1 MIARLPNW
9 SRGTPC
15 QATPA
20 AKNQAMGRHC
30 TERQRRGNPQFTP
43 ATLGRT
49 RWLAMTGKLFGH
61 FHDPLLRRP
70 PANSDRGYSRR
81 SAPEHP
87 FVRTAQGASRCLVR
101 RDRPAATQALSQ
113 ASDPTLRSGEPGAK
127 TRQSEQFQA
136 RRQGARATMDQRFL
150 QVPSSH
156 AVHLCKVA
164 QPWATLVV
172 VGGSTAG
179 RPHPRQLSRH
189 FITNK
194 PKNFRRSFN
203 RPNTF
208 LCIYWRLPHRSVAV
222 RSLFA
227 ATLERRSREIIA
239 TASIRQLEGKNGK
252 RGLGLVR

>member
-9 SRGTPC
+9 SRGTPR

-30 TERQRRGNPQFTP
+30 KERQRRGNPQFTCERLDCF
-43 ATLGRT
+43 AGL
-49 RWLAMTGKLFGH
+49 LAMTGKLFGH

-113 ASDPTLRSGEPGAK
+113 ASDPTLRSQELGAN
-127 TRQSEQFQA
+127 TRQGKQFQA
-136 RRQGARATMDQRFL
+136 RRQGARATMDQRLL

-156 AVHLCKVA
+156 AV
-164 QPWATLVV
+164 
-172 VGGSTAG
+172 
-179 RPHPRQLSRH
+179 
-189 FITNK
+189 I
-194 PKNFRRSFN
+194 
-203 RPNTF
+203 
-208 LCIYWRLPHRSVAV
+208 
-222 RSLFA
+222 FA
-227 ATLERRSREIIA
+227 
-239 TASIRQLEGKNGK
+239 K
-252 RGLGLVR
+252 

>member
-9 SRGTPC
+9 SRGTPR

-30 TERQRRGNPQFTP
+30 TERQRRGNPQFTCERLDCF
-43 ATLGRT
+43 AS
-49 RWLAMTGKLFGH
+49 LAMTGKLFGH

-70 PANSDRGYSRR
+70 SANSDRCYSRR

-113 ASDPTLRSGEPGAK
+113 ASNPTLRSRELGAN
-127 TRQSEQFQA
+127 TRQGKHF
-136 RRQGARATMDQRFL
+136 RRGGKERAPRWIN
-150 QVPSSH
+150 VSSKFPP
-156 AVHLCKVA
+156 VTRSSLRSSSI
-164 QPWATLVV
+164 WATLVV

-179 RPHPRQLSRH
+179 RRHPRQLSRH

-194 PKNFRRSFN
+194 PK
-203 RPNTF
+203 TF
-208 LCIYWRLPHRSVAV
+208 GEALMVQIRFS
-222 RSLFA
+222 
-227 ATLERRSREIIA
+227 
-239 TASIRQLEGKNGK
+239 ASTGACPTGA
-252 RGLGLVR
+252 

>member
-1 MIARLPNW
+1 
-9 SRGTPC
+9 
-15 QATPA
+15 
-20 AKNQAMGRHC
+20 
-30 TERQRRGNPQFTP
+30 
-43 ATLGRT
+43 
-49 RWLAMTGKLFGH
+49 MTGKLFGH

-70 PANSDRGYSRR
+70 SANSDRCYSRR

-113 ASDPTLRSGEPGAK
+113 ASDPTLRSQELGAN
-127 TRQSEQFQA
+127 TRQGKQFQA
-136 RRQGARATMDQRFL
+136 RRQGARATMDQRLL
-150 QVPSSH
+150 QFPPVTRSS
-156 AVHLCKVA
+156 L
-164 QPWATLVV
+164 QSSSTWATLVV

-179 RPHPRQLSRH
+179 RRHPRQLSQH

-203 RPNTF
+203 GPNTF

-227 ATLERRSREIIA
+227 ATLERRSAKLSQRPR
-239 TASIRQLEGKNGK
+239 SGS
-252 RGLGLVR
+252 